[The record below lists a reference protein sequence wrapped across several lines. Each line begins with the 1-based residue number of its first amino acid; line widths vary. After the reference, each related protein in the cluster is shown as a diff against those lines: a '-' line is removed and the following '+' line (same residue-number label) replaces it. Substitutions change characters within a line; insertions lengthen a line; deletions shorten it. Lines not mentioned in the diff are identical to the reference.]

1 MMPETLRILFILN
14 PGSGSKSKIKPEE
27 VIREYFKPLSH
38 SIDFFELSGR
48 NDSPAIE
55 KKIEDFQPDRVV
67 AVGGDGTVSLVGKIL
82 IKMKLPL
89 GIFPAGSANGM
100 AVELGIPSDPAGSL
114 EVIVS
119 GRLETLDTIKIN
131 EKDMVFHLGDLG
143 LNALIIKYF
152 DETKLRGMWTYARM
166 LGKALMNQSLMKVRL
181 QTDTVDQVI
190 SAYMIV
196 IGNASKYGTGAVI
209 NPEATTNDG
218 IFELIV
224 VKRIALSEFI
234 KLFWSY
240 RSFNPSKVEIF
251 ETTQAVITSKKNVRF
266 QIDGE
271 YKGKVR
277 KIVAKVFPGALN
289 VLVPGEKS

>member
-1 MMPETLRILFILN
+1 M
-14 PGSGSKSKIKPEE
+14 KI
-27 VIREYFKPLSH
+27 
-38 SIDFFELSGR
+38 
-48 NDSPAIE
+48 
-55 KKIEDFQPDRVV
+55 
-67 AVGGDGTVSLVGKIL
+67 
-82 IKMKLPL
+82 PL
-89 GIFPAGSANGM
+89 GILPAGSANGM
-100 AVELGIPSDPAGSL
+100 AVELGIPSDFTKAL
-114 EVIVS
+114 DIIVS
-119 GRLETLDTIKIN
+119 GKIDICDTIRIN
-131 EKDMVFHLGDLG
+131 KEDMVFHLADLG

-152 DETKLRGMWTYARM
+152 DETKLRGMWTYSRM
-166 LGKALMNQSLMKVRL
+166 LVKALLNKSLMKVRL
-181 QTDTVDQVI
+181 QTDTVDKVI

-271 YKGKVR
+271 YKGKIR
-277 KIVAKVFPGALN
+277 KVEAKIFPGALN
-289 VLVPGEKS
+289 ILVPEPPEE